1 MATNPQDF
9 AFTYAGP
16 SVAATFVTGVF
27 NEQFRVAKS
36 RLDKSDQLTND
47 ALALIANAPQISEVD
62 IAASLDIPEAPEIE
76 GFSPSE
82 LTALYKSTSDEIKAL
97 LANGLSRFFIDYFPL
112 GNELAAA
119 RAWVE
124 NAIVNGGTGL
134 NPIIEAQIY
143 ERDRSRVLNDAMRAT
158 SEATAAWAARGYP
171 MPPGALYGRIESI
184 DQDARD
190 NIAKAS
196 SAVAIKQMEIE
207 IENTRFAVDKAL
219 QMRTAAISAA
229 GDYIRTLALAPQLG
243 VQLASSVIDA
253 KAKLA
258 NVLTSF
264 YQAKISALELPVRI
278 AIADANA
285 DVEVRK
291 SNLSAQVSLINAR
304 VATVEAAARAAG
316 TQASAA
322 LNALNA
328 NTSLGGSEQV

>member
-158 SEATAAWAARGYP
+158 SD
-171 MPPGALYGRIESI
+171 GR
-184 DQDARD
+184 
-190 NIAKAS
+190 
-196 SAVAIKQMEIE
+196 
-207 IENTRFAVDKAL
+207 
-219 QMRTAAISAA
+219 
-229 GDYIRTLALAPQLG
+229 P
-243 VQLASSVIDA
+243 
-253 KAKLA
+253 
-258 NVLTSF
+258 
-264 YQAKISALELPVRI
+264 LPI
-278 AIADANA
+278 G
-285 DVEVRK
+285 
-291 SNLSAQVSLINAR
+291 ST
-304 VATVEAAARAAG
+304 VATDFVAMLRAP
-316 TQASAA
+316 
-322 LNALNA
+322 
-328 NTSLGGSEQV
+328 

>member
-1 MATNPQDF
+1 MDEQDF

-16 SVAATFVTGVF
+16 SVAAAFVTGVF
-27 NEQFRVAKS
+27 NEQFRVAKA

-47 ALALIANAPQISEVD
+47 ALALIANPPQINEVD
-62 IAASLDIPEAPEIE
+62 IAAALDIPEAPEIE

-82 LTALYKSTSDEIKAL
+82 LTALYQSTSDEIKAL
-97 LANGLSRFFIDYFPL
+97 LANGLSKFFIDYFPL

-119 RAWVE
+119 RNWVE
-124 NAIVNGGTGL
+124 NAITNGGTGL

-158 SEATAAWAARGYP
+158 SEATALWAARGYP
-171 MPPGALYGRIESI
+171 VPPGALYGRIEMI
-184 DQDARD
+184 DQDARE

-304 VATVEAAARAAG
+304 VNTVEAAARAAG

-328 NTSLGGSEQV
+328 GTSIGGSEQL